1 MYFAYSALLA
11 AYCLA
16 ALPRAAYAA
25 WRRGLPLGSLRE
37 RLGRLPA
44 AVNPE
49 RRPSIWIHAVSVGEA
64 LAARPLLK
72 AVRTAY
78 PDHRLVMSTTTVTGQ
93 RVARAFGDEVDAVC
107 YAPLDFA
114 PCVARALD
122 RISPDVMAVVDTEL
136 WPNLLRA
143 CRRRGVRTMMV
154 NGRLSDRSYRG
165 YRLAR
170 GFMRRV
176 LADVDGIC
184 VQTEEWGRRF
194 IAVGAPAEHVTVTGS
209 LKFDAAGAPAP
220 GEPGGRTVST
230 PAAGEP
236 EDHAVA
242 AEVADDRLLAAF
254 DFARARPVLMAASTL
269 RGEEEPVLRTFA
281 RVRREVSDALLVIA
295 PRHPERFAE
304 AREIAERSGWR
315 TMMRSALEPHARPD
329 VEAVI
334 LDSIGELARLFE
346 IASAVFV
353 GGSLVPAGGH
363 NVLEPAACGKPVVV
377 GPHMENFA
385 EVMQT
390 FLAHGA
396 AVQVRDA
403 HGLEQT
409 LVELMG
415 DDARRKQLGAAARA
429 LVEANRGAT
438 RRTLAV
444 MAELLPP
451 PADLAGVSV
460 EGGDAGEAGAC

>member
-1 MYFAYSALLA
+1 MYFVYSVLLA
-11 AYCLA
+11 VYCLA

-25 WRRGLPLGSLRE
+25 WRRGLPLGSLGE
-37 RLGRLPA
+37 RLGRLPD
-44 AVNPE
+44 AVNPD

-64 LAARPLLK
+64 LAARPLLQ
-72 AVRTAY
+72 AIRAAY
-78 PDHRLVMSTTTVTGQ
+78 PHHRLVMSTTTVTGQ
-93 RVARAFGDEVDAVC
+93 RVARAFGGQVDAVC

-114 PCVARALD
+114 PCVTRALD
-122 RISPDVMAVVDTEL
+122 RISPEVLAVVDTEL

-170 GFMRRV
+170 VFMRRV

-184 VQTEEWGRRF
+184 VQTEAWGRRF
-194 IAVGAPAEHVTVTGS
+194 VAVGAPAGRVTVTGS
-209 LKFDAAGAPAP
+209 LKFDAAA
-220 GEPGGRTVST
+220 V
-230 PAAGEP
+230 PAAGAGSHTAP
-236 EDHAVA
+236 AVSAA
-242 AEVADDRLLAAF
+242 AEAAGNPLLAAF
-254 DFARARPVLMAASTL
+254 DFARGRPVLIAASTL
-269 RGEEEPVLRTFA
+269 RGEEEPVLQAFG
-281 RVRREVSDALLVIA
+281 RVRREIADALLVIA
-295 PRHPERFAE
+295 PRHPERFTE
-304 AREIAERSGWR
+304 VRELAERSGYG
-315 TMMRSALEPHARPD
+315 TMMRSALEPHGRPD

-363 NVLEPAACGKPVVV
+363 NVLEPAAFGKPIVV

-390 FLAHGA
+390 FLANGA

-403 HGLEQT
+403 RGLERT
-409 LVELMG
+409 LAELMR
-415 DDARRKQLGAAARA
+415 DDARRERLGAAACA

-438 RRTLAV
+438 RRTMAV
-444 MAELLPP
+444 MAGLLPP
-451 PADLAGVSV
+451 ENGSGGSVERGVS
-460 EGGDAGEAGAC
+460 GEAGAC